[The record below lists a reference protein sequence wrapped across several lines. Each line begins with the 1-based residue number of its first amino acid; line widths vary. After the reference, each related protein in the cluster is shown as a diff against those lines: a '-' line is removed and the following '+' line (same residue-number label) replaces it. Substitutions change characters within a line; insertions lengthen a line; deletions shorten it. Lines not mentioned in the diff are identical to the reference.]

1 MTVKEENYQRGLNNM
16 GKFGVI
22 VLDSFGVGAMDD
34 VSKVRPNDIGS
45 NTALNIIKAVSQIK
59 IPNLIKLGL
68 MNTIGEERGE
78 NKFSNTA
85 NWGTSNLMHH
95 GADSYLAHQEIMG
108 TKPKMPLL
116 QPFNEVID
124 IVESQIKEDG
134 FDVKRYGDDGYQ
146 VLIVNDCATVG
157 DNLEADPGQVYNV
170 TATLDKMSFEEIT
183 KLGESVRSVVK
194 VSRVIAFGGREV
206 TLKDILNARKVEHG
220 KYVGVS
226 APESGVYNKDYH
238 VIHLGY
244 GINPKVQLPQ
254 ILHRSNIDVALVGKT
269 ADIINVNTDRKFPG
283 VDTNYLFDKFIE
295 QSKDMTNGLLF
306 MNIQETDLAGHAE
319 DAVSYAD
326 VLEKADKKIGELLPL
341 YTGDDIL
348 IIMADH
354 GDDPTIGFTL
364 HTRERTPLLIYK
376 EGTHNKYVGDR
387 STLSDVGATGA
398 DYFGVDYPENGKS
411 FLHRIVDGTD
421 IGD

>member
-1 MTVKEENYQRGLNNM
+1 M
-16 GKFGVI
+16 GKFGII

-34 VSKVRPNDIGS
+34 VPEVRPNDIGS
-45 NTALNIIKAVSQIK
+45 NTALNIIKAVPQIK
-59 IPNLIKLGL
+59 IPNLVKLGL
-68 MNTIGEERGE
+68 MNSIGEERGDK
-78 NKFSNTA
+78 KFSNNA

-116 QPFNEVID
+116 QPFNEVIGS
-124 IVESQIKEDG
+124 IEKQVKKDG
-134 FDVKRYGDDGYQ
+134 FEVKRYGDPGYQ
-146 VLIVNDCATVG
+146 LLIVNNCATIG

-170 TATLDKMSFEEIT
+170 TAALDEMPFSEIT
-183 KLGESVRSVVK
+183 RLGESVRSIVK
-194 VSRVIAFGGREV
+194 VSRVIAFGGRGV
-206 TLKDILNARKVEHG
+206 NLQDILKARKIEHE

-244 GINPKVQLPQ
+244 GIDPKVQLPSM
-254 ILHRSNIDVALVGKT
+254 LLKNNIEVALVGKT
-269 ADIINVNTDRKFPG
+269 ADIINVDTNRKFPG

-295 QSKDMTNGLLF
+295 QSKDMKNGLLF

-319 DAVSYAD
+319 DPVSYAY
-326 VLEKADKKIGELLPL
+326 VLEKADKKLNEVIPL

-354 GDDPTIGFTL
+354 GDDPTIGFSL
-364 HTRERTPLLIYK
+364 HTRERTPLMIYK
-376 EGTHNKYVGDR
+376 ENIYNKYVGDR
-387 STLSDVGATGA
+387 PTLSDVGATGA
-398 DYFGVDYPENGKS
+398 DYFDIGAPENGES
-411 FLHRIVDGTD
+411 FLHRIIDGTNLNE
-421 IGD
+421 

>member
-1 MTVKEENYQRGLNNM
+1 M

-34 VSKVRPNDIGS
+34 VPKVRPDDIGA
-45 NTALNIIKAVSQIK
+45 NTALNIIKAVPQIK

-68 MNTIGEERGE
+68 MNAIGEERGE
-78 NKFSNTA
+78 FKFSPTA

-124 IVESQIKEDG
+124 TVEEQVKKDG
-134 FDVKRYGDDGYQ
+134 FSVKKYGDPGHQ
-146 VLIVNDCATVG
+146 LLLVNDCATIG

-170 TATLDKMSFEEIT
+170 TAALDEMPFDEIT
-183 KLGESVRSVVK
+183 RLGESVRSVVK

-206 TLKDILNARKVEHG
+206 TLKEILKARKVEHE

-226 APESGVYNKDYH
+226 APESGVYNVDYH

-254 ILHRSNIDVALVGKT
+254 ILRRSNIDVALVGKT
-269 ADIINVNTDRKFPG
+269 ADIINVDTERKFPG

-295 QSKDMTNGLLF
+295 QSKDMKNGLLF

-319 DAVSYAD
+319 DPVSYAD
-326 VLEKADKKIGELLPL
+326 VLEKADKKLKEVIPL
-341 YTGDDIL
+341 FTGDDIL
-348 IIMADH
+348 IVMADH

-376 EGTHNKYVGDR
+376 EGKHNKYVGDR

-398 DYFGVDYPENGKS
+398 DYFNVDAPENGKS
-411 FLHRIVDGTD
+411 FLHRIIDGTD

>member
-1 MTVKEENYQRGLNNM
+1 M

-34 VSKVRPNDIGS
+34 VPKVRPDDIGA
-45 NTALNIIKAVSQIK
+45 NTALNIIKAVPQIK
-59 IPNLIKLGL
+59 IPNLLKLGL
-68 MNTIGEERGE
+68 MNAIGEERA
-78 NKFSNTA
+78 NFKFSTTA
-85 NWGTSNLMHH
+85 NWGISNLMHH

-124 IVESQIKEDG
+124 VVEAQVKKDG
-134 FDVKRYGDDGYQ
+134 FDVERYGELGHQ
-146 VLIVNDCATVG
+146 LLVVNKCATIG

-170 TATLDKMSFEEIT
+170 TAALDEMPFDEIT
-183 KLGESVRSVVK
+183 RLGESVRSVVK

-206 TLKDILNARKVEHG
+206 TLKNILNARKIEHE

-254 ILHRSNIDVALVGKT
+254 ILKRNGIDVALVGKT
-269 ADIINVNTDRKFPG
+269 ADIINVDTDRKFPG
-283 VDTNYLFDKFIE
+283 VDTDYLFDNFIK
-295 QSKDMTNGLLF
+295 QSEEMKDGLLF

-319 DAVSYAD
+319 DPVSYAD
-326 VLEKADKKIGELLPL
+326 VLERADKKLSKVLPL

-348 IIMADH
+348 IVMADH

-364 HTRERTPLLIYK
+364 HTREHTPLLIYK
-376 EGTHNKYVGDR
+376 EGTHNKYVGER
-387 STLSDVGATGA
+387 ATLSDVGATGA
-398 DYFGVDYPENGKS
+398 DYFNVEAPENGKS
-411 FLHRIVDGTD
+411 FLHRIIDGTNID
-421 IGD
+421 A

>member
-1 MTVKEENYQRGLNNM
+1 M

-22 VLDSFGVGAMDD
+22 VLDSFGVGAMAD
-34 VSKVRPNDIGS
+34 VPKVRPDDIGS
-45 NTALNIIKAVSQIK
+45 NTALNIIKAVPQIK
-59 IPNLIKLGL
+59 IPNLRKLGL
-68 MNTIGEERGE
+68 MNAIGEERADF
-78 NKFSNTA
+78 KFSTTA
-85 NWGTSNLMHH
+85 NWGISNLMHH

-108 TKPKMPLL
+108 TKPKIPLL

-124 IVESQIKEDG
+124 IVEEQVKKDG
-134 FDVKRYGDDGYQ
+134 FDVKRYGDPGYQ
-146 VLIVNDCATVG
+146 LLVVNNCATIG

-170 TATLDKMSFEEIT
+170 TAALDEMPFDEIT
-183 KLGESVRSVVK
+183 RLGESVRSVVK

-206 TLKDILNARKVEHG
+206 TLKNILNARKIEHG

-254 ILHRSNIDVALVGKT
+254 ILKRNGIDVALVGKT
-269 ADIINVNTDRKFPG
+269 ADIINVDTDRKFPG
-283 VDTNYLFDKFIE
+283 VDTDYLFDNFIE
-295 QSKDMTNGLLF
+295 QSKEMKDGLLF

-319 DAVSYAD
+319 DPVSYAD
-326 VLEKADKKIGELLPL
+326 VLERADKKLSKVLPI

-348 IIMADH
+348 IVMADH

-364 HTRERTPLLIYK
+364 HTREHTPLLIYK
-376 EGTHNKYVGDR
+376 EGTHNKYVGER
-387 STLSDVGATGA
+387 ATLSDVGATGA
-398 DYFGVDYPENGKS
+398 DYFDVEAPENGKS
-411 FLHRIVDGTD
+411 FLHRIIDGTNID
-421 IGD
+421 E

>member
-1 MTVKEENYQRGLNNM
+1 M

-34 VSKVRPNDIGS
+34 VLKVRPDDVGS
-45 NTALNIIKAVSQIK
+45 NTALNIIKAVPQIK
-59 IPNLIKLGL
+59 IPNLRKLGL
-68 MNTIGEERGE
+68 MNAIGEERADF
-78 NKFSNTA
+78 KFSTTA
-85 NWGTSNLMHH
+85 NWGISNLMHH

-108 TKPKMPLL
+108 TKPKIPLL

-124 IVESQIKEDG
+124 IVEAQVKKDG
-134 FDVKRYGDDGYQ
+134 FDVKRYGDAGYQ
-146 VLIVNDCATVG
+146 LLIVNDCATIG

-170 TATLDKMSFEEIT
+170 TAALDEMPFDEIT
-183 KLGESVRSVVK
+183 RLGESVRSVVK

-206 TLKDILNARKVEHG
+206 TLKNILNARKIENG

-254 ILHRSNIDVALVGKT
+254 ILKRNGIDVALVGKT
-269 ADIINVNTDRKFPG
+269 ADIINVDTDRKFPG
-283 VDTNYLFDKFIE
+283 VDTDYLFDNFIK
-295 QSKDMTNGLLF
+295 QSKEMKDGLLF

-319 DAVSYAD
+319 DPVSYAD
-326 VLEKADKKIGELLPL
+326 VLERADKKLSEVLPL

-348 IIMADH
+348 IVMADH

-376 EGTHNKYVGDR
+376 EGTHNKYVGER
-387 STLSDVGATGA
+387 ATLSDVGATGA
-398 DYFGVDYPENGKS
+398 DYFNVEAPENGKS
-411 FLHRIVDGTD
+411 FLHRIIDGTN
-421 IGD
+421 IEG

>member
-1 MTVKEENYQRGLNNM
+1 M

-34 VSKVRPNDIGS
+34 VLKVRPDDVGS
-45 NTALNIIKAVSQIK
+45 NTALNIIKAVLQIK
-59 IPNLIKLGL
+59 IPNLRKLGL
-68 MNTIGEERGE
+68 MNAIGEERADF
-78 NKFSNTA
+78 KFSTTA
-85 NWGTSNLMHH
+85 NWGISNLMHH

-108 TKPKMPLL
+108 TKPKIPLL

-124 IVESQIKEDG
+124 IVEAQVKKDG
-134 FDVKRYGDDGYQ
+134 FDVKRYGDAGYQ
-146 VLIVNDCATVG
+146 LLIVNDCATIG

-170 TATLDKMSFEEIT
+170 TAALDEMPFDEIT
-183 KLGESVRSVVK
+183 RLGESVRSVVK

-206 TLKDILNARKVEHG
+206 TLKNILNARKIENG

-254 ILHRSNIDVALVGKT
+254 ILKRNGIDVALVGKT
-269 ADIINVNTDRKFPG
+269 ADIINVDTDRKFPG
-283 VDTNYLFDKFIE
+283 VDTDYLFDNFIK
-295 QSKDMTNGLLF
+295 QSKEMKDGLLF

-319 DAVSYAD
+319 DPVSYAD
-326 VLEKADKKIGELLPL
+326 VLERADKKLSEVLPL

-348 IIMADH
+348 IVMADH

-376 EGTHNKYVGDR
+376 EGTHNKYVGER
-387 STLSDVGATGA
+387 ATLSDVGATGA
-398 DYFGVDYPENGKS
+398 DYFNVEAPENGKS
-411 FLHRIVDGTD
+411 FLHRIIDGTN
-421 IGD
+421 IEG

>member
-1 MTVKEENYQRGLNNM
+1 M

-34 VSKVRPNDIGS
+34 VPKVRPDDIGA
-45 NTALNIIKAVSQIK
+45 NTALNIIKAVPQIK
-59 IPNLIKLGL
+59 IPNLLKLGL
-68 MNTIGEERGE
+68 MNAIGEERA
-78 NKFSNTA
+78 NFKFSTTA
-85 NWGTSNLMHH
+85 NWGISNLMHH

-124 IVESQIKEDG
+124 VVEAQVKKDG
-134 FDVKRYGDDGYQ
+134 FDVERYGELGHQ
-146 VLIVNDCATVG
+146 LLVVNKCATIG

-170 TATLDKMSFEEIT
+170 TAALDEMPFDEIT
-183 KLGESVRSVVK
+183 RLGESVRSVVK

-206 TLKDILNARKVEHG
+206 TLKNILNARKIEHE

-254 ILHRSNIDVALVGKT
+254 ILKRNGIDVALVGKT
-269 ADIINVNTDRKFPG
+269 ADIINVDTDRKFPG
-283 VDTNYLFDKFIE
+283 VDTDYLFDNFIK
-295 QSKDMTNGLLF
+295 QSEEMKDGLLF

-319 DAVSYAD
+319 DPVSYAD
-326 VLEKADKKIGELLPL
+326 VLERADKKLSKVLPL

-348 IIMADH
+348 IVMADH

-364 HTRERTPLLIYK
+364 HTREHTPLLIYK
-376 EGTHNKYVGDR
+376 EGTHNKYVGER
-387 STLSDVGATGA
+387 ATLSDVGATGA
-398 DYFGVDYPENGKS
+398 DYFNVEAPENGNS
-411 FLHRIVDGTD
+411 FLHRIIDGTNID
-421 IGD
+421 A

>member
-1 MTVKEENYQRGLNNM
+1 M

-34 VSKVRPNDIGS
+34 VPEVRPDDIGA
-45 NTALNIIKAVSQIK
+45 NTALNIIKAVPQIK

-68 MNTIGEERGE
+68 MNSIGEERG
-78 NKFSNTA
+78 NFKFSNSA

-124 IVESQIKEDG
+124 IVEAQIKKDG
-134 FDVKRYGDDGYQ
+134 FEVKRYGDPGYQ
-146 VLIVNDCATVG
+146 LLLVNNCATVG

-170 TATLDKMSFEEIT
+170 TATLDEMPFEEIT
-183 KLGESVRSVVK
+183 RLGESVRSVVK
-194 VSRVIAFGGREV
+194 VSRVIAFGGRDV
-206 TLKDILNARKVEHG
+206 TLKEILNARKIEHE

-254 ILHRSNIDVALVGKT
+254 ILQRNGIDVALVGKT
-269 ADIINVNTDRKFPG
+269 SDIINVKTDRRFPG
-283 VDTNYLFDKFIE
+283 VDTNYLFDKFID
-295 QSKDMTNGLLF
+295 QSKDMKDGLLF

-319 DAVSYAD
+319 DPVSYAD
-326 VLEKADKKIGELLPL
+326 VLEKADKKLSEVLPL

-348 IIMADH
+348 IVMADH
-354 GDDPTIGFTL
+354 GDDPTIGFSL

-376 EGTHNKYVGDR
+376 EGTTNKYVGDR
-387 STLSDVGATGA
+387 PTLSDVGATGA
-398 DYFGVDYPENGKS
+398 DYFNVEAPENGNS
-411 FLHRIVDGTD
+411 FLHRIIDGTN

>member
-1 MTVKEENYQRGLNNM
+1 M
-16 GKFGVI
+16 GKFGII

-34 VSKVRPNDIGS
+34 VPNVRPDDIGS
-45 NTALNIIKAVSQIK
+45 NTALNIIKAVPQIQ
-59 IPNLIKLGL
+59 IPNLVKLGL
-68 MNTIGEERGE
+68 MNSIGEERGDK
-78 NKFSNTA
+78 KFSNTA

-124 IVESQIKEDG
+124 TIENQVKKDG
-134 FDVKRYGDDGYQ
+134 FEIERYGDPGYQ
-146 VLIVNDCATVG
+146 LLLVNNCATIG

-170 TATLDKMSFEEIT
+170 TAALDEMSFDEIT
-183 KLGESVRSVVK
+183 RLGDSVRSVVK
-194 VSRVIAFGGREV
+194 VSRVIAFGGRGV
-206 TLKDILNARKVEHG
+206 NLKNILKARKIEHG

-244 GINPKVQLPQ
+244 GIDPKVQLPTM
-254 ILHRSNIDVALVGKT
+254 LHENNIDVSLIGKT
-269 ADIINVNTDRKFPG
+269 SDIINVNTDRKFPG

-295 QSKDMTNGLLF
+295 QSKNMKNGLLF

-319 DAVSYAD
+319 DPLSYAD
-326 VLEKADKKIGELLPL
+326 VLEKADKKLNEVLPL

-348 IIMADH
+348 IVMADH
-354 GDDPTIGFTL
+354 GDDPTIGSTL
-364 HTRERTPLLIYK
+364 HTRERTPLMIYK

-398 DYFGVDYPENGKS
+398 EYFDIEPPENGKS
-411 FLHRIVDGTD
+411 FLHRIIDGTD
-421 IGD
+421 LDE

>member
-1 MTVKEENYQRGLNNM
+1 M

-34 VSKVRPNDIGS
+34 VPKVRPDDIGA
-45 NTALNIIKAVSQIK
+45 NTALNIIKAVPQIK
-59 IPNLIKLGL
+59 IPNLLKLGL
-68 MNTIGEERGE
+68 MNAIGEERA
-78 NKFSNTA
+78 NFKFSTTA
-85 NWGTSNLMHH
+85 NWGISNLMHH

-124 IVESQIKEDG
+124 VVEAQVKKDG
-134 FDVKRYGDDGYQ
+134 FDVERYGELGHQ
-146 VLIVNDCATVG
+146 LLVVNNCATIG

-170 TATLDKMSFEEIT
+170 TAALDEMPFDEIT
-183 KLGESVRSVVK
+183 RLGESVRSVVK

-206 TLKDILNARKVEHG
+206 TLKNILNARKIEHE

-254 ILHRSNIDVALVGKT
+254 ILKRNGIDVALVGKT
-269 ADIINVNTDRKFPG
+269 ADIINVDTDRKFPG
-283 VDTNYLFDKFIE
+283 VDTDYLFDNFIK
-295 QSKDMTNGLLF
+295 QSEEMKDGLLF

-319 DAVSYAD
+319 DPVSYAD
-326 VLEKADKKIGELLPL
+326 VLERADKKLSKVLPL

-348 IIMADH
+348 IVMADH

-364 HTRERTPLLIYK
+364 HTREHTPLLIYK
-376 EGTHNKYVGDR
+376 EGTHNKYVGER
-387 STLSDVGATGA
+387 ATLSDVGATGA
-398 DYFGVDYPENGKS
+398 DYFNVEAPENGKS
-411 FLHRIVDGTD
+411 FLHRIIDGTNID
-421 IGD
+421 A

>member
-1 MTVKEENYQRGLNNM
+1 M

-34 VSKVRPNDIGS
+34 VPKVRPDDIGA
-45 NTALNIIKAVSQIK
+45 NTALNIIKAVPQIK
-59 IPNLIKLGL
+59 VPNLIKLGL
-68 MNTIGEERGE
+68 MNAIGEERGDF
-78 NKFSNTA
+78 KFSTTA

-124 IVESQIKEDG
+124 NVEAQVKKDG
-134 FDVKRYGDDGYQ
+134 FNVKRYGDPGYQ
-146 VLIVNDCATVG
+146 LLLVNYCATIG

-170 TATLDKMSFEEIT
+170 TAALDEMPFDEIT
-183 KLGESVRSVVK
+183 RLGESVRSVVK
-194 VSRVIAFGGREV
+194 VSRVIAFGGRKV
-206 TLKDILNARKVEHG
+206 TLKDILKALKIEHG

-226 APESGVYNKDYH
+226 APESGVYNVDYH

-269 ADIINVNTDRKFPG
+269 SDIINVDTDRKFPG

-295 QSKDMTNGLLF
+295 QSKDMKNGLLF

-319 DAVSYAD
+319 DPVSYAD
-326 VLEKADKKIGELLPL
+326 VLEKSDKKLKEVLPL

-387 STLSDVGATGA
+387 ATLSDVGATGA
-398 DYFGVDYPENGKS
+398 DYFGVEAPENGKS
-411 FLHRIVDGTD
+411 FLHRIIDGTD

>member
-1 MTVKEENYQRGLNNM
+1 M

-34 VSKVRPNDIGS
+34 VFKVRPNDVGA
-45 NTALNIIKAVSQIK
+45 NTALNIIKAVPQIRV
-59 IPNLIKLGL
+59 PVLEKLGL
-68 MNTIGEERGE
+68 MNAIGQERGE
-78 NKFSNTA
+78 HKFSPTA
-85 NWGTSNLMHH
+85 NWGTSLLMHH

-124 IVESQIKEDG
+124 VIEKQVKNDG
-134 FDVKRYGDDGYQ
+134 FDVERYGKPGFQ
-146 VLIVNDCATVG
+146 LLIVNHCATIG

-170 TATLDKMSFEEIT
+170 TAALDEMPFDEIT
-183 KLGESVRSVVK
+183 RLGESVRSVVK
-194 VSRVIAFGGREV
+194 VSRVIAFGGRGV
-206 TLKDILNARKVEHG
+206 DLKNILAAEKIEHG

-226 APESGVYNKDYH
+226 APESGVYNTDYH

-244 GINPKVQLPQ
+244 GINPDVQLPS
-254 ILHRSNIDVALVGKT
+254 ILHKHDVDVALVGKT
-269 ADIINVNTDRKFPG
+269 ADIINVDTKRKFPG
-283 VDTNYLFDKFIE
+283 VDTDYLFDRFIE
-295 QSKDMTNGLLF
+295 QSKEMHDGLLF

-326 VLEKADKKIGELLPL
+326 VLERADNKLAEVLPL

-348 IIMADH
+348 IVMADH
-354 GDDPTIGFTL
+354 GDDPTIGFSL

-376 EGTHNKYVGDR
+376 EGTHNKYVGER
-387 STLSDVGATGA
+387 ATLSDVGATGA
-398 DYFGVDYPENGKS
+398 DYFDVESPENGSS

-421 IGD
+421 LEA

>member
-1 MTVKEENYQRGLNNM
+1 M

-34 VSKVRPNDIGS
+34 VTKVRPDDIGA
-45 NTALNIIKAVSQIK
+45 NTALNIIKAVPNIK
-59 IPNLIKLGL
+59 IPNLINMGL
-68 MNTIGEERGE
+68 MNAIGEERGE
-78 NKFSNTA
+78 FKFSTNA

-108 TKPKMPLL
+108 TKPKIPLL

-124 IVESQIKEDG
+124 TVEKQVKKDG
-134 FDVKRYGDDGYQ
+134 FDVKRYGKEGRQ
-146 VLIVNDCATVG
+146 LLIVNNCATIG

-170 TATLDKMSFEEIT
+170 TAALDEMSFDEIT
-183 KLGESVRSVVK
+183 RLGESVRSVVK
-194 VSRVIAFGGREV
+194 VSRVIAFGGRDVSIENI
-206 TLKDILNARKVEHG
+206 LKARKIEED

-226 APESGVYNKDYH
+226 APESGVYNVDYH

-254 ILHRSNIDVALVGKT
+254 ILRKSNIDVALVGKT
-269 ADIINVNTDRKFPG
+269 ADIINVQTERKFPG
-283 VDTNYLFDKFIE
+283 VDTEYLFDKFIE
-295 QSKDMTNGLLF
+295 QSKDMKNGLLF

-319 DAVSYAD
+319 DPVSYAD
-326 VLEKADKKIGELLPL
+326 ILEKADKKLNEVLPL

-348 IIMADH
+348 IVMADH

-364 HTRERTPLLIYK
+364 HTRERTPLMIYK
-376 EGTHNKYVGDR
+376 EGTHNKYVGER
-387 STLSDVGATGA
+387 MTLSDVGATGA
-398 DYFGVDYPENGKS
+398 DYFNVEAPENGKS
-411 FLHRIVDGTD
+411 FLHRIIDGTN
-421 IGD
+421 IGN